1 MADDYAAL
9 DAHIARIRAL
19 PELGRRAAPEVAEAI
34 KLELQR
40 QIAAGVDPEGNPWVQ
55 TEDGRKPLATAA
67 DALTVGAQGST
78 VIMRLRG
85 HIARH
90 HLGRVKGGIVRRV
103 LPTTTIPAPLARVI
117 TRVLAERFEGDMH
130 G

>member
-9 DAHIARIRAL
+9 DAYIARIRAL
-19 PELGRRAAPEVAEAI
+19 PELGRRAAPDVAQAV

-40 QIAAGVDPEGNPWVQ
+40 QIAAGVDP
-55 TEDGRKPLATAA
+55 DGRAWLLTESGHKPLETAA
-67 DALTVGAQGST
+67 AALTVGAQGST
-78 VIMRLRG
+78 VTMRLRG

-90 HLGRVKGGIVRRV
+90 HRGRVKGGVVRRII
-103 LPTTTIPAPLARVI
+103 PTTAIPAPMARVI
-117 TRVLAERFEGDMH
+117 RDVLVEHFGEVMH